1 MFKDDELLKDYN
13 KKYLFFYAK
22 ERIKNNKTKNIHHH
36 RSHKHPRIPAEGGF
50 LFPQLH
56 KLPAYK
62 NKLAAINLIVSTK
75 NHNF

>member
-1 MFKDDELLKDYN
+1 MFKDEELLKDYN

-22 ERIKNNKTKNIHHH
+22 ERIKNNKKNIHHH

>member
-1 MFKDDELLKDYN
+1 MFKDEELLKDYN
-13 KKYLFFYAK
+13 NFFVFYAK

-50 LFPQLH
+50 LFPQLN

>member
-1 MFKDDELLKDYN
+1 MFKDEELLKDYN

-22 ERIKNNKTKNIHHH
+22 ERIKNKKKNIHHH